1 MTPVATRTLG
11 RRAWI
16 AAPAVV
22 LTALDGAL
30 TLFGQSIAY
39 WAGQYSAAHEVSPLG
54 AAFLHIHPAAFAGLM
69 LAWVGVIML
78 VGLQLGEPWG
88 HIWSLMIVIG
98 HSTGAFDWLEDFHYF
113 GALLL
118 FLAASLLTVFCW
130 RKAGS
135 MGDRHPPSTGSA
147 LGEGSGQAPPSAP

>member
-1 MTPVATRTLG
+1 M
-11 RRAWI
+11 
-16 AAPAVV
+16 APAVA

-30 TLFGQSIAY
+30 TLFGQSLAY
-39 WAGQYSAAHEVSPLG
+39 WAGEYSAAHEFSPLG

-69 LAWVGVIML
+69 LVWTGVILL
-78 VGLQLGEPWG
+78 VGLLLRERWG
-88 HIWSLMIVIG
+88 HVWSLMVVIG
-98 HSTGAFDWLEDFHYF
+98 HSTGSFDWLEDFHYF

-135 MGDRHPPSTGSA
+135 IGVRRPAATGD
-147 LGEGSGQAPPSAP
+147 PSASTPPAGP